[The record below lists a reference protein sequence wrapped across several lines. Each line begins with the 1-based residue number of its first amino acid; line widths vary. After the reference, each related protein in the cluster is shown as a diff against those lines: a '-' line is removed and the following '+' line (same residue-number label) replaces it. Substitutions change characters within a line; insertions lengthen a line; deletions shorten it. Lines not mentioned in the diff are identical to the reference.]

1 MVTTVTSGGKK
12 KKGKKIKPFR
22 EAKGERGASPA
33 FPKMCFTFVLAPR
46 REENESALF
55 LLEPSQGVTV

>member
-1 MVTTVTSGGKK
+1 MVTTVTSGEK
-12 KKGKKIKPFR
+12 KKGKKIKPFT

-33 FPKMCFTFVLAPR
+33 FPKTCFTFVLALR